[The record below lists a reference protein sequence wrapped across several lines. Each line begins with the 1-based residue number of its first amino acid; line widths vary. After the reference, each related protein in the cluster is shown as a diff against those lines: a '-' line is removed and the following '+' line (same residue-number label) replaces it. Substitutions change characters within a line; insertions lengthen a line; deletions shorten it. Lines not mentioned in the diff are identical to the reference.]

1 MLLLI
6 EHDTILSTPQARQH
20 LAKFVA
26 ERPGLNVAIFHSEK
40 FTANEV
46 RADYPAALRD
56 RLIMTPSTPRVR
68 NLAYF
73 LTYEICCITSALKF
87 VGILKDDSWLCV
99 VPPEWDYPLAHQ
111 FGNERV
117 VIIDG
122 TFAPQDA
129 RLLSELDQD
138 QFEAP
143 RNRPSKASASSIA
156 SRSAGVKISMRG
168 KSSGHDTR
176 SASLCH

>member
-20 LAKFVA
+20 LSKFVA

-40 FTANEV
+40 LSANEV

-56 RLIMTPSTPRVR
+56 RLIMTPSTPRAR

-73 LTYEICCITSALKF
+73 LTYEVCCITSALKF
-87 VGILKDDSWLCV
+87 VGIMKDDSWLCV
-99 VPPEWDYPLAHQ
+99 VPPEWDYPLVHQ

-129 RLLSELDQD
+129 QLLSDLD

-168 KSSGHDTR
+168 KSSGHGTR